1 MTKLFDQKW
10 KLFVSGAVFG
20 LLAMLLAILGNP
32 GNMAICIACFVRD
45 MAGAMKLH
53 SAEAVQ
59 YFRPEI
65 VGCILGSFLISVTTK
80 EYKATAGS
88 IRDLA
93 LLKDASLISVLDGL
107 FIVMLVYNIASGNF
121 HLSFSRQPIAHSQ
134 HLWNILGLYVVG
146 FSAVAG
152 DPGIYGKVA
161 VILCI
166 IVLFI
171 IACTQK
177 RKTAK

>member
-1 MTKLFDQKW
+1 
-10 KLFVSGAVFG
+10 
-20 LLAMLLAILGNP
+20 MLLAILGNP

-65 VGCILGSFLISVTTK
+65 VGFILGSFLISVTTK
-80 EYKATAGS
+80 ECKATAGS